1 MHRYIQGVLLNV
13 NISSISLV
21 VNNTKKYECTFL
33 GANVLADLIKIDH
46 DAEITWLHL
55 KRQDRP

>member
-33 GANVLADLIKIDH
+33 GANVLADLIKIMMPK
-46 DAEITWLHL
+46 LHGSI
-55 KRQDRP
+55 